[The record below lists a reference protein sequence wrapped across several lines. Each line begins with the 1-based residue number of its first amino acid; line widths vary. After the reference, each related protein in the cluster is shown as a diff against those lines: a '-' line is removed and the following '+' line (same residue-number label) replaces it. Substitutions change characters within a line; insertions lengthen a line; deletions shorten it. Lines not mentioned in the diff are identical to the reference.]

1 MTDEQ
6 INATIARECGWKDV
20 WRCQGVSESASFVGT
35 SPDNQFLP
43 VPNYCGDLNAMHE
56 AENHLGQST
65 NMVEYTNA
73 LYDMAC
79 LVQSLTYRWNPYGL
93 PARYRAEAFL
103 RTLGKWKTTTEES
116 SALGA
121 TDKDSLTVDHFADA
135 RKKV

>member
-6 INATIARECGWKDV
+6 INRAIAKMCGWFYYDG
-20 WRCQGVSESASFVGT
+20 WHH
-35 SPDNQFLP
+35 PDGRAELP
-43 VPNYCGDLNAMHE
+43 DYCTDLNAMHE

-103 RTLGKWKTTTEES
+103 RTLGKWEE
-116 SALGA
+116 GE
-121 TDKDSLTVDHFADA
+121 
-135 RKKV
+135 